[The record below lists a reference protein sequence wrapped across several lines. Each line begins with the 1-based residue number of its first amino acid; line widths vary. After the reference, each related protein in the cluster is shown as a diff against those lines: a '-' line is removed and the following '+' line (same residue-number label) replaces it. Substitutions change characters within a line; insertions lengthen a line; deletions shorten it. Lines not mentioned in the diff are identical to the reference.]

1 MQKIHLLMVGLLSV
15 SLFACAPMVADENSQ
30 IGIQSEQLDSL
41 DEEAEALLDDAAL
54 EEELAQEDE
63 EELLDGTESDEN
75 IADWVGVYQGIL
87 PCASCEGIETE
98 LILDDDLSYSRTVRY
113 LGADEAEHTV
123 DGQFSWISDTL
134 IRLDAAADGSVYFVG
149 DGLVQ
154 MRGQNGEAV
163 DSPLAEQ
170 YILNKQD

>member
-1 MQKIHLLMVGLLSV
+1 MQKIHLLIVGLLSV

-63 EELLDGTESDEN
+63 EELLDATESDEN

-98 LILDDDLSYSRTVRY
+98 LILDDDLTYSRTVRFV
-113 LGADEAEHTV
+113 GEEKETTV
-123 DGQFSWISDTL
+123 DGQFSWISDNL

-154 MRGQNGEAV
+154 MRAQDGSEMA
-163 DSPLAEQ
+163 SPLSDK